1 MLNIKNGE
9 LVKYNDVIGRIECR
23 KEGYMFTSVY
33 IDNNIGIDTLDIL
46 TTATDDE
53 KLEYIMDE
61 ITNEIRNKF
70 SVGIVEVDTIE
81 NYQFVK
87 VTSKENKQYFVFVDF
102 IDINKI
108 CYSLDSAILSAI
120 AYNNDTRNFY
130 ESACKLL
137 DIDI

>member
-1 MLNIKNGE
+1 MLFIRNGE

-33 IDNNIGIDTLDIL
+33 IDNNIGIDNLDIL

-53 KLEYIMDE
+53 KLEYINDE

-70 SVGIVEVDTIE
+70 SVGIVEVYTIE

-108 CYSLDSAILSAI
+108 CYSLDSAILKAI
-120 AYNNDTRNFY
+120 AYKNDTIKY
-130 ESACKLL
+130 CDSACKLL